1 MYHGHVYLHRI
12 CYQIVAHSAN
22 SKHRTPEKRSVNY
35 IHLSFG
41 ICKNR
46 VTTEIW
52 DSKHL
57 SSQQHHDIL
66 DEYVIFHMKNC
77 MISTWYFRQ
86 SGEYQLTS
94 GDKIL
99 ESSSKSCEKPT
110 GSFKVIDLDQQV
122 SGSNTPWEE
131 SLIDVQQ
138 VDDILL
144 FFYHKIL
151 KRW

>member
-12 CYQIVAHSAN
+12 CYQIVAKRQLEAPD
-22 SKHRTPEKRSVNY
+22 HRKKRSVNY

-46 VTTEIW
+46 VATEIW
-52 DSKHL
+52 DSKN
-57 SSQQHHDIL
+57 SINNTTTYWMS
-66 DEYVIFHMKNC
+66 M
-77 MISTWYFRQ
+77 WYFSHEKIAWYQLDTSDNLVNTSWLQVIKFWNRRQ
-86 SGEYQLTS
+86 SHV
-94 GDKIL
+94 K
-99 ESSSKSCEKPT
+99 KPS